1 MKLQW
6 ITGFSLVALLLVSCT
21 SNRKVSTAPTPKPS
35 VASAPAPPNPP
46 TSDNSQQVA
55 RVPDL
60 IESTDPATLPISPG
74 RPDPFQAVTPPP
86 IKLPVPPDQTQRN
99 KTESDKSQTNKTQPD
114 KSQTKTQTDRTQPN
128 TNQTS
133 KSQSNKTQ
141 SNTDQTNKTQA
152 NKTQTNK
159 PQANKT
165 QPNKIQPNRS
175 QTNKTQTNKPQ
186 ANTNQ
191 PNKIQP
197 NITQP
202 NKIQPNTNQPNKIQ
216 PNTNQPNKIQPNTT
230 QPNKIQP
237 NTTQINKTQPE
248 KIQTEPSIELAKA
261 VEVNGVMQVGGK
273 LSAIVRTPDEKTSR
287 YVSAGEY
294 ISNGA
299 VLVKRIE
306 LGVNREPMVTLEQN
320 GVEVIKQ
327 VGSTNGPV
335 ASLQ

>member
-1 MKLQW
+1 MKKLQW
-6 ITGFSLVALLLVSCT
+6 ITGFSLLALLLVSCT

-35 VASAPAPPNPP
+35 VASAPATLNPQ
-46 TSDNSQQVA
+46 TSDKSQQVA
-55 RVPDL
+55 QVPDL

-74 RPDPFQAVTPPP
+74 RPDPFQTVTPPP
-86 IKLPVPPDQTQRN
+86 IKLPVPQDKIQPN
-99 KTESDKSQTNKTQPD
+99 KTQPDKSQRKTQPDKSQPNTVQTSKAQSTKTQPNTTQTSKAQSTKTQPNTAPTSKAQSTKTQLDKIQTNNAPSNKTQPNTTQTNKIQPNTTQTNKTQPD
-114 KSQTKTQTDRTQPN
+114 KTQT
-128 TNQTS
+128 
-133 KSQSNKTQ
+133 
-141 SNTDQTNKTQA
+141 
-152 NKTQTNK
+152 
-159 PQANKT
+159 
-165 QPNKIQPNRS
+165 
-175 QTNKTQTNKPQ
+175 
-186 ANTNQ
+186 
-191 PNKIQP
+191 
-197 NITQP
+197 
-202 NKIQPNTNQPNKIQ
+202 
-216 PNTNQPNKIQPNTT
+216 
-230 QPNKIQP
+230 
-237 NTTQINKTQPE
+237 NKTQPE